1 MSKLSRPRKGSLQF
15 YPRKRTSKIL
25 PSVNWSTIQSKPQ
38 GLQGFIAYKAGMA
51 SAIVKDSTEKTMT
64 AGKQIAVPVTILEVP
79 SMKIYSVRFYKF
91 GRVINEIVVSQD
103 KELKRVVRVPK
114 QIKTLDQHP
123 KDYED
128 IRVIIYSMPK
138 QTSIKKTPDL
148 IEVAVQSENKLEFV
162 KSLIGKELSLEDF
175 PKFDILDVRG
185 VTRGKGLQ
193 GPVKRFGLSLKQHK
207 TEKGVRRPGSLA
219 PWHPARVTFHAP
231 MAGQMGY
238 FTRIIYNIRV
248 LSQGKIK
255 DKNINPKTGWK
266 NYGNIKTSYIIIKG
280 SVQGPVKRQILLTP
294 AFRPSKIQT
303 KRKFEFLELVA

>member
-1 MSKLSRPRKGSLQF
+1 
-15 YPRKRTSKIL
+15 
-25 PSVNWSTIQSKPQ
+25 
-38 GLQGFIAYKAGMA
+38 
-51 SAIVKDSTEKTMT
+51 
-64 AGKQIAVPVTILEVP
+64 
-79 SMKIYSVRFYKF
+79 
-91 GRVINEIVVSQD
+91 
-103 KELKRVVRVPK
+103 
-114 QIKTLDQHP
+114 
-123 KDYED
+123 
-128 IRVIIYSMPK
+128 MPK

-148 IEVAVQSENKLEFV
+148 IEIAVQAENKLEFV

-175 PKFDILDVRG
+175 PKFDLLDVRG

-238 FTRIIYNIRV
+238 FARIIYNLRV
-248 LSQGKIK
+248 ISQGKIK
-255 DKNINPKTGWK
+255 DRDINPKTGWR
-266 NYGNIKTSYIIIKG
+266 NYGNIKTSYIIING

>member
-1 MSKLSRPRKGSLQF
+1 MD
-15 YPRKRTSKIL
+15 KI
-25 PSVNWSTIQSKPQ
+25 
-38 GLQGFIAYKAGMA
+38 
-51 SAIVKDSTEKTMT
+51 
-64 AGKQIAVPVTILEVP
+64 
-79 SMKIYSVRFYKF
+79 
-91 GRVINEIVVSQD
+91 
-103 KELKRVVRVPK
+103 
-114 QIKTLDQHP
+114 
-123 KDYED
+123 
-128 IRVIIYSMPK
+128 
-138 QTSIKKTPDL
+138 
-148 IEVAVQSENKLEFV
+148 
-162 KSLIGKELSLEDF
+162 
-175 PKFDILDVRG
+175 
-185 VTRGKGLQ
+185 
-193 GPVKRFGLSLKQHK
+193 KQHK